1 MSNDRSNDPSND
13 PSIDFSTEPAISVGL
28 LQAIPTVAIQ
38 TTGTF
43 IADDGAELPEGEY
56 HVTREGDDVV
66 VEGPVSGRYPAWS
79 VRPADAESGRFAFET
94 VIGIDFHWEQKERQS
109 FAGGLR
115 IIPDGTDALTI
126 INDVPLETYLGSVI
140 ASEMRATSAPDLSR
154 AHAVISRSWLLAQ
167 IARRGIAPPSV
178 PGGRP
183 EAGTSWIRWYDRE
196 AHLDFDV
203 CADDH
208 CQRYQG
214 VGRMDENPRVLEAIR
229 ETRGH
234 VLTYEGHVCDARY
247 SKCCGGVTEDFRAAW
262 GDEYVPYLIPFR
274 DDADPAMPQPP
285 LTDEDGMRAFIEN
298 PPPAWCNCSDVELL
312 GTFLNP
318 YDLHT
323 LDFYRWT
330 TRLDADQ
337 ASDLV
342 RAKLGVDLGRVV
354 ALRPVE
360 RAASGRLVQ
369 LEIVGENGSITI
381 GKELE
386 IRRTLSPKHLYSSAF
401 VVDVEGDPARPDAF
415 ILKGAGWGHGV
426 GFCQIGGAV
435 MAARGIGY
443 QQILAHYYPGTE
455 LETLY
460 R

>member
-1 MSNDRSNDPSND
+1 MTT
-13 PSIDFSTEPAISVGL
+13 DFSTEPAISVGL
-28 LQAIPTVAIQ
+28 LQSIPSVAIQ
-38 TTGTF
+38 VTGAF
-43 IADDGAELPEGEY
+43 IAADGSALPEGEY
-56 HVTREGDDVV
+56 RVSRQGDGVV
-66 VEGPVSGRYPAWS
+66 VEGPVSGRYPSWD
-79 VRPADAESGRFAFET
+79 VRPRDPETGRFAFET

-109 FAGGLR
+109 FAGALR
-115 IIPDGTDALTI
+115 IIPGADDTLTI

-167 IARRGIAPPSV
+167 IERRGVAPPST

-183 EAGTSWIRWYDRE
+183 EPGKPWIRWYDRE
-196 AHLDFDV
+196 SHQDFDV

-229 ETRGH
+229 DTRGH
-234 VLTYEGHVCDARY
+234 VITFEGQVCDARY

-262 GDEYVPYLIPFR
+262 GDEHVPYLIPFR
-274 DDADPAMPQPP
+274 DHTDPAMPEPP
-285 LTDEDGMRAFIEN
+285 LTDEAGMRSFIEN
-298 PPPAWCNCSDVELL
+298 PPPAWCNCSDKALL
-312 GTFLNP
+312 GTFLND

-330 TRLDADQ
+330 ERLEA
-337 ASDLV
+337 AKAGELV
-342 RAKLGVDLGRVV
+342 RQKLGVDLGRVT

-360 RAASGRLVQ
+360 RAESGRLVK
-369 LEIVGENGSITI
+369 LEIVGEKGSITI

-386 IRRTLSPKHLYSSAF
+386 IRRALSPKHLYSSAF
-401 VVDVEGDPARPDAF
+401 IVDVEGDAARPDAF
-415 ILKGAGWGHGV
+415 VLRGAGWGHGV

-435 MAARGIGY
+435 MAARGNGY
-443 QQILAHYYPGTE
+443 REILAHYYPGTT

-460 R
+460 E

>member
-1 MSNDRSNDPSND
+1 MSA
-13 PSIDFSTEPAISVGL
+13 DFSTEPAISVGL
-28 LQAIPTVAIQ
+28 MQDVPSVAIQ
-38 TTGTF
+38 TTGRF
-43 IADDGAELPEGEY
+43 IAGDGSDLPEGEY
-56 HVTREGDDVV
+56 RFSRDGDEIV
-66 VEGPVSGRYPAWS
+66 VEGAVAGRFSAWS
-79 VRPADAESGRFAFET
+79 ARPAEPEHARFSLET
-94 VIGIDFHWEQKERQS
+94 IIGIDFHWEQKERQS
-109 FAGGLR
+109 FAGDLR
-115 IIPDGTDALTI
+115 VIPARPDALTI

-167 IARRGIAPPSV
+167 IVRRGSAPPSAP
-178 PGGRP
+178 PGKPEPGR
-183 EAGTSWIRWYDRE
+183 EWIRWYDRE
-196 AHLDFDV
+196 AHQDFDV

-234 VLTYEGHVCDARY
+234 VLTYDGAVCDARY
-247 SKCCGGVTEDFRAAW
+247 SKSCGGVTEDFRSAW
-262 GDEYVPYLIPFR
+262 GDEYVPYLVPFR
-274 DDADPAMPQPP
+274 DAPDPTLPERP
-285 LTDEDGMRAFIEN
+285 LTDEDAMRDFIEH
-298 PPPAWCNCSDVELL
+298 PPSAWCNCSDAELL
-312 GTFLNP
+312 GTFLNT

-330 TRLDADQ
+330 ERLEAGQ
-337 ASDLV
+337 ASELV
-342 RAKLGVDLGRVV
+342 RQKLGVDLGTVR

-360 RAASGRLVQ
+360 RGLSGRLVK
-369 LEIVGENGSITI
+369 LEIVGDKGSIII

-401 VVDVEGDPARPDAF
+401 IIDVEGDADRPTAF
-415 ILKGAGWGHGV
+415 VLRGAGWGHGA

-443 QQILAHYYPGTE
+443 REILAHYYPRTD

-460 R
+460 S